1 MDQVI
6 TSDAEQ
12 WPGPGGSQTPGNEPR
27 EPGPP

>member
-12 WPGPGGSQTPGNEPR
+12 WPGGSQTPGNEPR